1 MTIFDVAAE
10 APWAMLPERLEQLLA
25 IASRQHE
32 TPPEALEAYRAAH
45 IKDSQRASRR
55 DDTGILYVDGPLFK
69 RANLFVELSGA
80 TSYEILRRDLQ
91 VLMDDP
97 TIRSVMFMID
107 SPGGEANGCDELA
120 AAIYGFRGQKPMT
133 AYVSGQACS
142 AAYWI
147 ASSADKIVVSDA
159 AVLGSIGVVL
169 GVTDTSGA
177 DERRGVRK
185 VEFVSSQSP
194 GKRPDIATDAG
205 RARIQKM
212 VDDMANVFVS
222 AVARNRKVSAED
234 VITKFGG
241 GGVEIGA
248 KAVALGMA
256 DRVGSIEAEF
266 AALKPKSIPYNRNFG
281 GLTVTEN
288 TPAPAADAGTIS
300 MAEVERR
307 VSEATA
313 RAFAE
318 ANTRMLAITS
328 HAKAASQPDLVK
340 ALCADASI
348 SAAQATALLD
358 AVCEPQAAAPAVVA
372 TPEAY
377 AAQKRES
384 GALGLPEPAG
394 AASADRGKS
403 GWDKARAPHLKS
415 A

>member
-32 TPPEALEAYRAAH
+32 TSPEALEAYRSTH

-91 VLMDDP
+91 ILMDDP

-120 AAIYGFRGQKPMT
+120 AAIYGFRGKKPMT

-147 ASSADKIVVSDA
+147 ASAADRIVVSDA

-177 DERRGVRK
+177 DEKRGVRK
-185 VEFVSSQSP
+185 IEFVSSQSP
-194 GKRPDIATDAG
+194 GKRPDISTDAG

-212 VDDMANVFVS
+212 VDDMAGVFVS
-222 AVARNRKVSAED
+222 AVARNRKVSVQD

-248 KAVALGMA
+248 QAVALGMA

-266 AALKPKSIPYNRNFG
+266 AALKPKPNSYNRNFG

-288 TPAPAADAGTIS
+288 TTAPAADAGTIS

-307 VSEATA
+307 VAEATA

-318 ANTRMLAITS
+318 ANTRMVAITS

-340 ALCADASI
+340 ALCSDASI
-348 SAAQATALLD
+348 SAAQATAILD
-358 AVCEPQAAAPAVVA
+358 AVAESKAAAPVVP

-377 AAQKRES
+377 AAQKREA

-394 AASADRGKS
+394 TASADRGKS
-403 GWDKARAPHLKS
+403 GWDKARAAHLKS